1 MQMIFSAV
9 GDFCMQSAYE
19 LFFRRVALQPVEV
32 LDYDRT
38 AAPLLCPRCWTPSSL
53 LVPNRCQRHR
63 HRWQVGVAS
72 WRPLRSHSNTTVL
85 VRLQK
90 YFRSPTRS
98 LPSHRY
104 PTMTMDDLQKNWPF
118 RYRRVQYSSERL
130 ERFGSEGSGPLYRR
144 LFCVRGD
151 IESGH
156 ESLFSFQHF

>member
-9 GDFCMQSAYE
+9 GDFCMQSARTNF
-19 LFFRRVALQPVEV
+19 FFRRVALQPVGV

-98 LPSHRY
+98 LPSHSY
-104 PTMTMDDLQKNWPF
+104 PTMTMDDLQKKTWPF
-118 RYRRVQYSSERL
+118 RYLIALALKGIQPRLRLVPVLERQRSLVFLNCFRRVQYSSETA
-130 ERFGSEGSGPLYRR
+130 
-144 LFCVRGD
+144 
-151 IESGH
+151 
-156 ESLFSFQHF
+156 